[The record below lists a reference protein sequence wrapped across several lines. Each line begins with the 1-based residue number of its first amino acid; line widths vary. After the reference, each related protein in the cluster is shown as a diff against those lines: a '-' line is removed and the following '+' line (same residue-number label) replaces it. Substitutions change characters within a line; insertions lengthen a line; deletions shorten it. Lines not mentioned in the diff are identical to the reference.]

1 MVTRLVTASLVFAIA
16 IADAAPVIEVR
27 ATCAAELASE
37 PAHLRTLRG
46 ELAQALARTTATA
59 SYTLDVSL
67 VRLGVATVGR
77 ELEVR
82 AEVRAMLSDAH
93 GKIRWSST
101 SRSAARG
108 PAADRIRLQRDAVS
122 AAARDLARSVR
133 AHCCTR

>member
-1 MVTRLVTASLVFAIA
+1 MVARLVTASLVLAVAIA
-16 IADAAPVIEVR
+16 NAAPAIEVH
-27 ATCAAELASE
+27 ATCAAELSSE

-46 ELAQALARTTATA
+46 ELAQGLARTSPPSA
-59 SYTLDVSL
+59 YTLDASL
-67 VRLGVATVGR
+67 VRLGISTVGR
-77 ELEVR
+77 ELEVS
-82 AEVRAMLSDAH
+82 AEVRAMLSDAS

-108 PAADRIRLQRDAVS
+108 PAADRIRLQHDAVT

>member
-1 MVTRLVTASLVFAIA
+1 MLARLVTACLVLVAAIA
-16 IADAAPVIEVR
+16 NAAPVIEVH
-27 ATCAAELASE
+27 ATCAADLASD
-37 PAHLRTLRG
+37 PTHLRTLRG
-46 ELAQALARTTATA
+46 ELAQGLTRISATTN
-59 SYTLDVSL
+59 YTLDVSL
-67 VRLGVATVGR
+67 VRLGIATVGR

-82 AEVRAMLSDAH
+82 AEVRAMLSDAR

-108 PAADRIRLQRDAVS
+108 PAADRIRLQRDAVG